1 MELTN
6 AHNSD
11 VSPHTTLFMVI
22 FENEFEDFSF
32 PIIFLQFVCSSC
44 HQSDSSRVMETL
56 MYHTILAKMVFI
68 VKVYIEL

>member
-1 MELTN
+1 MFTFILMLTKLHHFNFYPDMELTN

-32 PIIFLQFVCSSC
+32 PIIFYSLCALPVTSLTAP
-44 HQSDSSRVMETL
+44 E
-56 MYHTILAKMVFI
+56 
-68 VKVYIEL
+68 